1 MKSPW
6 IGWIRTLMFV
16 WVTPTLA
23 RWLLRLLRAICP
35 IWQPQP
41 TFPTVISRFGST
53 TSTSKDYQGCESAA
67 GSSQSTLSYLLDE
80 FIFRFSYPSDHF
92 KHAFI
97 LHSISLLV
105 YGSMQTNVRTISSH
119 KLWLNCWDLWV
130 WPLHQ
135 ITLVYVRLD
144 QNWGCNTFTVPR
156 LRKGQIKLDET

>member
-1 MKSPW
+1 MCGVLRPWLGDCSGFYVRSARYGSPN
-6 IGWIRTLMFV
+6 
-16 WVTPTLA
+16 
-23 RWLLRLLRAICP
+23 LL
-35 IWQPQP
+35 
-41 TFPTVISRFGST
+41 FPTVISRFGST
-53 TSTSKDYQGCESAA
+53 TSTSKYYQGCDAAA
-67 GSSQSTLSYLLDE
+67 GSSQSTLSYLLGE
-80 FIFRFSYPSDHF
+80 FIFKFSYPSDHF

-105 YGSMQTNVRTISSH
+105 YGSMQTNFRTISSH

-144 QNWGCNTFTVPR
+144 QNWGCNTFTVR